1 MDRWNTLALGA
12 LLPAVAFAQVAEQNA
27 PSFKAHVL
35 TRAQFDALKA
45 QPQELL
51 IIDVRRPDE
60 IASIGGF
67 AVYLNIQP
75 ADVESH
81 FELIPRDRTI
91 VTVSNHATRAGRVAD
106 ALAARGFSVA
116 GALGAQDY
124 EAAGGTLTR
133 IAPRA
138 TAAAGA
144 QR

>member
-1 MDRWNTLALGA
+1 M
-12 LLPAVAFAQVAEQNA
+12 
-27 PSFKAHVL
+27 L
-35 TRAQFDALKA
+35 TRAEFDALKS
-45 QPQELL
+45 QPEELL

-60 IASIGGF
+60 IGSIGGF

-75 ADVESH
+75 ADVETNLK
-81 FELIPRDRTI
+81 LIPRDRSI

-106 ALAARGFSVA
+106 VLAARGFTVA

-133 IAPRA
+133 IAARVPA
-138 TAAAGA
+138 PASA